1 MRQVRIL
8 LLGLLLALGLG
19 ACSQKKEDVLH
30 LYNWNQYIA
39 PETVKR
45 FEEACGCKVEQAFYA
60 DNSELMAKIAGGAK
74 GYDVMIPTS
83 NYISDLA
90 QGGFLQP
97 LDKEKLPN
105 LKNVASVYMDTP
117 FDPGNVY
124 SAPYAYTITMLGY
137 NEKALREAGVTV
149 DSWAAIF
156 DPAILEKIK
165 GRVTVLDSPDELM
178 AAALKYLGY
187 SVNDRDPQHWE
198 QAKQVILKAKPYWAA
213 FKASG
218 YIELLAAG
226 DIVLAHGYSSDIYL
240 ADQGAQ
246 EAGKDFRIRQAM
258 PREGAVLALDAMVI
272 SKDAPRPDLA
282 LQFINFMLD
291 GRNSAELTNMLGT
304 GNPNAAAM
312 EFITPEIQSM
322 KAVFPDEQTAR
333 KLEMLKPMTTEE
345 RTLLNRIWTEIKAS

>member
-1 MRQVRIL
+1 MSGTKRL
-8 LLGLLLALGLG
+8 LLGLLIAVALG
-19 ACSQKKEDVLH
+19 ACTKKEDVLH

-39 PETVKR
+39 PETVER
-45 FEEACGCKVEQAFYA
+45 FERTCGCKVEQSFYA
-60 DNSELMAKIAGGAK
+60 DNSELMAKITGGAK
-74 GYDVMIPTS
+74 GYDVLVPTS
-83 NYISDLA
+83 NYVSDLA

-97 LDKEKLPN
+97 LDKAQLPN
-105 LKNVASVYMDTP
+105 LNNIAPAYLDTA

-124 SAPYAYTITMLGY
+124 SVPYAYTVTMLGY
-137 NEKALREAGVTV
+137 NEQALKQLGVTV

-156 DPAILEKIK
+156 DPVILEKVK

-187 SVNDRDPQHWE
+187 SVNDRDPQHWQE
-198 QAKQVILKAKPYWAA
+198 TKDVILTAKPYWAA

-246 EAGKDFRIRQAM
+246 QAGKEFRIRHAM

-272 SKDAPRPDLA
+272 ARDAPRPDLA
-282 LQFINFMLD
+282 HQFINFMLD
-291 GRNSAELTNMLGT
+291 GRNSAELTNMLGS
-304 GNPNAAAM
+304 GNPNSAAM
-312 EFITPEIQSM
+312 EFIAPGIKTM
-322 KAVFPDEQTAR
+322 KEVFPDERIAKT
-333 KLEMLKPMTTEE
+333 LEMLKPMTKDE
-345 RTLLNRIWTEIKAS
+345 RQLLNRVWTEIKAK

>member
-1 MRQVRIL
+1 L
-8 LLGLLLALGLG
+8 FLGLMVAIGLG
-19 ACSQKKEDVLH
+19 GCAEKEDVLH

-39 PETVKR
+39 PQTVER
-45 FEEACGCKVEQAFYA
+45 FEESCACLVEQSFYA
-60 DNSELMAKIAGGAK
+60 DNSELMAKITGGAK
-74 GYDVMIPTS
+74 GYDVLIPTS

-105 LKNVASVYMDTP
+105 LKNIAPVYLDTP

-124 SAPYAYTITMLGY
+124 SAPYAYTVTMLGY
-137 NEKALREAGVTV
+137 NDQAMRDAGITV

-156 DPAILEKIK
+156 DPDILEKIK

-198 QAKQVILKAKPYWAA
+198 QARDVILKAKPYWAA

-226 DIVLAHGYSSDIYL
+226 DIVLAHGYSSDIFL

-246 EAGKDFRIRQAM
+246 EAGKDFRVRHAM
-258 PREGAVLALDAMVI
+258 PVEGAVLALDAMVI

-282 LQFINFMLD
+282 LQFMNFMLD
-291 GRNSAELTNMLGT
+291 GQNSAELTNMLGT
-304 GNPNAAAM
+304 GNPNMAAM
-312 EFITPEIQSM
+312 QFITPEIRSM
-322 KAVFPDEQTAR
+322 KEVFPDEQTAR
-333 KLEMLKPMTTEE
+333 KLEMLKPMNTQE
-345 RTLLNRIWTEIKAS
+345 RSLLNRLWTEIKAG

>member
-1 MRQVRIL
+1 MKQAKML
-8 LLGLLLALGLG
+8 LLGLMLTFGLG
-19 ACSQKKEDVLH
+19 ACSQQKEDVLH
-30 LYNWNQYIA
+30 QYIA
-39 PETVKR
+39 PETITR

-74 GYDVMIPTS
+74 GYDVMVPTS

-105 LKNVASVYMDTP
+105 LSNVAAVYMDTP
-117 FDPGNVY
+117 FDPGNAY

-137 NEKALREAGVTV
+137 NEKALQEAGVTV

-187 SVNDRDPQHWE
+187 SVNDRDPKHWE
-198 QAKQVILKAKPYWAA
+198 EAKQVILKAKPYWAA

-246 EAGKDFRIRQAM
+246 EAGKDFRIGQAL
-258 PREGAVLALDAMVI
+258 PKEGAVLALDAMVI

-282 LQFINFMLD
+282 SQFINFMLD
-291 GRNSAELTNMLGT
+291 GQNSAELTNMLGT

-312 EFITPEIQSM
+312 EFINPEIKSM

-333 KLEMLKPMTTEE
+333 KLEMLQPMTTEQ